1 MGAMPPVDPPR
12 SGRRVFLLVAPLLA
26 VMACGPGAGDP
37 TSVTRTDDLFVSA
50 AASLT
55 DAFAEIGSAVEEANP
70 GVRVL
75 LNLGSSAS
83 LRQQILEG
91 APVDIFASADTAN
104 MTQIMESG
112 ETAADPEIFARN
124 TMQIALPL
132 GNPAGISGLGDFANE
147 ELLIGLCAA
156 TAPCG
161 AHARDVLENA
171 GVAGSIDSNEPDVRA
186 LLNKVGAGELDA
198 GIVYRTDVL
207 SSGDVEGLAIPEDVN
222 VTADYPIAVLV
233 NGSHPM
239 AGSQFVE
246 FVLSEEGQAILNRY
260 GFSSP

>member
-1 MGAMPPVDPPR
+1 
-12 SGRRVFLLVAPLLA
+12 LVLA
-26 VMACGPGAGDP
+26 ACGPAAGDD
-37 TSVTRTDDLFVSA
+37 TSASGTDDLIVSA

-55 DAFAEIGSAVEEANP
+55 DAFAEIGSAVEGSNP

-91 APVDIFASADTAN
+91 APVDVFASADTAN
-104 MTQIMESG
+104 MSEIVESG

-124 TMQIALPL
+124 TMQIAFPA
-132 GNPAGISGLGDFANE
+132 GNPAGITGLGDLADE

-161 AHARDVLENA
+161 AHAREVLENA
-171 GVAGSIDSNEPDVRA
+171 GVIASIDSNEPDVRA
-186 LLNKVGAGELDA
+186 LLNKIGAGELDA
-198 GIVYRTDVL
+198 GIVYHTDVL
-207 SSGDVEGLAIPEDVN
+207 SSGDVEGLAIPEEVN
-222 VTADYPIAVLV
+222 VTADYPITALV
-233 NGSHPM
+233 NGSHPI
-239 AGSQFVE
+239 AGARFVE
-246 FVLSEEGQAILNRY
+246 FVLSEQGQAILNRY

>member
-1 MGAMPPVDPPR
+1 MGTMPPVDPSSP
-12 SGRRVFLLVAPLLA
+12 GRRVFLIVALPLALT
-26 VMACGPGAGDP
+26 ACWPASVEQ
-37 TSVTRTDDLFVSA
+37 TSMPPPDDLFVSA

-55 DAFAEIGSAVEEANP
+55 DAFGEIGSAVEEANP
-70 GVRVL
+70 DVRVL

-91 APVDIFASADTAN
+91 APVDVFASADTAS
-104 MTQIMESG
+104 MAQIVESG
-112 ETAADPEIFARN
+112 DTATDPEIFARN
-124 TMQIALPL
+124 TMEIALPA
-132 GNPAGISGLGDFANE
+132 GNPARITGLGDFADE

-161 AHARDVLENA
+161 VHAREVLENA
-171 GVAGSIDSNEPDVRA
+171 GVIPSIDSNEPDVRA

-198 GIVYRTDVL
+198 GIVYQTDVL
-207 SSGDVEGLAIPEDVN
+207 SSGDVEGLAIPDDVN
-222 VTADYPIAVLV
+222 VIADYPIAVLV

-239 AGSQFVE
+239 AGSLFVE
-246 FVLSEEGQAILNRY
+246 FVLSEEGQSILNRY